1 MQPAPG
7 MDVSIGQRHPMAP
20 WIKHAPT
27 IITVGTIAILAVHGR
42 IAQPAHY
49 HEFADRSAAFG
60 IRHAADVFSNAGFAL
75 VAIWGWLTLRPR
87 RASDHLRAGW
97 PGYRLFLI
105 GLFLTAFGSAFYH
118 LAPDNISLI
127 WDRLPIALVCA
138 GLLAGVRGD
147 IQGGSRTGFEAIV
160 LGLYAVASVAWW
172 AITERNGAGDLRPYL
187 LLQGLALILIPLWQA
202 IHRAPR
208 TDRIAFGTA
217 MMLYILA
224 KVAEVLDHEIASVF
238 GFVTGHTLKHLI
250 ATAAGRRLPSAGID
264 PTIFMTVTLACW
276 ELDQPNLSPWL
287 NERKVIVIKD
297 LKVKGSSSVVKG
309 GTKVRN
315 IRLTVASDGHNI
327 ACKIDGIGAMNLK
340 SEFVKKA

>member
-7 MDVSIGQRHPMAP
+7 MDVSIGQGHPMAP

-27 IITVGTIAILAVHGR
+27 IITVGMIVILALHGR

-49 HEFADRSAAFG
+49 NEFADQSTASG
-60 IRHAADVFSNAGFAL
+60 IPHAADVFSNAGFAL

-118 LAPDNISLI
+118 LAPDNI
-127 WDRLPIALVCA
+127 
-138 GLLAGVRGD
+138 VRGD
-147 IQGGSRTGFEAIV
+147 IFGGSRTGFDAIV
-160 LGLYAVASVAWW
+160 LGLCAVASVAWW
-172 AITERNGAGDLRPYL
+172 AMSDRNGAGDLRPYL
-187 LLQGLALILIPLWQA
+187 LLQGLALIHIPLWQA

-217 MMLYILA
+217 MVLYILA
-224 KVAEVLDHEIASVF
+224 KVAEVLDHEIANAF

-250 ATAAGRRLPSAGID
+250 ATAATAAIVWGLIRRFSHDAHSARRVD
-264 PTIFMTVTLACW
+264 
-276 ELDQPNLSPWL
+276 
-287 NERKVIVIKD
+287 
-297 LKVKGSSSVVKG
+297 
-309 GTKVRN
+309 
-315 IRLTVASDGHNI
+315 
-327 ACKIDGIGAMNLK
+327 
-340 SEFVKKA
+340 